1 MSPTTSILTHAWIW
15 NAIDA
20 LARHKELSPSG
31 LARLAG
37 LDPTAFNP
45 SKRFTPEGR
54 PRWPSTES
62 ISKILVATSFTLDE
76 FTALAAETER
86 ARQAPVPANVP
97 LIGQITNATVGSWH
111 PYGGSSDQ
119 ELDAHAKLVVG
130 GGGPF
135 AVEVADTSLEPVYRC
150 GLTLVAASNAV
161 ANAGDRILIKPQG
174 ALAVPRLLV
183 GKTTRRVEL
192 VSIRGD
198 GDTVEMDRSHVDWIA
213 RIIWA
218 SGG

>member
-1 MSPTTSILTHAWIW
+1 MSPTPSILTHDWIW

-20 LARHKELSPSG
+20 LARHKELSSSG

-62 ISKILVATSFTLDE
+62 ISKILAATGFTLDE
-76 FTALAAETER
+76 FTALAAEAER
-86 ARQAPVPANVP
+86 SRQAPIPANVP
-97 LIGQITNATVGSWH
+97 LIGQITNATVSGWH
-111 PYGGSSDQ
+111 TFGAAISEG
-119 ELDAHAKLVVG
+119 LDANAKLVVG

-135 AVEVADTSLEPVYRC
+135 AVEVADASLEPVYRC
-150 GLTLVAASNAV
+150 GLTLVASSNEIS
-161 ANAGDRILIKPQG
+161 NAGDRVLIKPQG

-192 VSIRGD
+192 VSISGD
-198 GDTVEMDRSHVDWIA
+198 GDPIGLDRVRVDWIA
-213 RIIWA
+213 RIIW
-218 SGG
+218 SSR

>member
-1 MSPTTSILTHAWIW
+1 MSASSSVLTHQWIW

-62 ISKILVATSFTLDE
+62 ISKILAATGFTLDE

-86 ARQAPVPANVP
+86 ARQTPAPANVP
-97 LIGQITNATVGSWH
+97 LIGQITDATVGGWYPH
-111 PYGGSSDQ
+111 GQ
-119 ELDAHAKLVVG
+119 ELDDGLDAHARMVVG

-135 AVEVADTSLEPVYRC
+135 AVEVADASLEPVYRC
-150 GLTLVAASNAV
+150 GLTLVASSNAV
-161 ANAGDRILIKPQG
+161 ASPGDRILIKPQG
-174 ALAVPRLLV
+174 SLAVPRLLI
-183 GKTTRRVEL
+183 GKTTRRLEIGSL
-192 VSIRGD
+192 RGD
-198 GDTVEMDRSHVDWIA
+198 GESIGLDRSRVDWIA
-213 RIIWA
+213 RIIWV
-218 SGG
+218 SR

>member
-1 MSPTTSILTHAWIW
+1 MSPTQSILTHAWIW

-20 LARHKELSPSG
+20 LARHKDLSPSG

-45 SKRFTPEGR
+45 SKRFTAEGR

-62 ISKILVATSFTLDE
+62 ISKILAATGFTLDE
-76 FTALAAETER
+76 FTALAAEAER

-97 LIGQITNATVGSWH
+97 LMGQITNATVGGWH
-111 PYGGSSDQ
+111 SYGGSPDAGF
-119 ELDAHAKLVVG
+119 DAHAKLVVG

-150 GLTLVAASNAV
+150 GLTLVAASNAI

-183 GKTTRRVEL
+183 SKTTRRVEL
-192 VSIRGD
+192 ISIRGD
-198 GDTVEMDRSHVDWIA
+198 GDAVELDRSHVDWIA
-213 RIIWA
+213 RIIWV
-218 SGG
+218 SR

>member
-1 MSPTTSILTHAWIW
+1 MSPTPSVLTHEWIW

-20 LARHKELSPSG
+20 LARHRELSTSA

-62 ISKILVATSFTLDE
+62 ISKILTATGFTLDE
-76 FTALAAETER
+76 FTALAAEAER
-86 ARQAPVPANVP
+86 SRQPPIPANVP
-97 LIGQITNATVGSWH
+97 LIGQIINETVGGWH
-111 PYGGSSDQ
+111 TFGPSISEG
-119 ELDAHAKLVVG
+119 LDAHAKLVVG

-135 AVEVADTSLEPVYRC
+135 AVEVADTSLEPVFRC
-150 GLTLVAASNAV
+150 GLTLVASSNAV
-161 ANAGDRILIKPQG
+161 STPGDRVLIKAQG
-174 ALAVPRLLV
+174 DLAVPRLLV
-183 GKTTRRVEL
+183 GKTTRRLEI
-192 VSIRGD
+192 VSLRGNSEPV
-198 GDTVEMDRSHVDWIA
+198 GLDRGRVDWIA
-213 RIIWA
+213 RIIWS

>member
-1 MSPTTSILTHAWIW
+1 MSLTSSILTHEWIW

-62 ISKILVATSFTLDE
+62 ISKILAATGFTLDE

-86 ARQAPVPANVP
+86 ARQTPGPANVP
-97 LIGQITNATVGSWH
+97 LIGQITDETVGGWY
-111 PYGGSSDQ
+111 PYGQSLDDG
-119 ELDAHAKLVVG
+119 LDAHARMVVG

-135 AVEVADTSLEPVYRC
+135 AVEVADTSLEPIYRS
-150 GLTLVAASNAV
+150 GLTLVASSNAV
-161 ANAGDRILIKPQG
+161 ASPGDRILIKPQG

-183 GKTTRRVEL
+183 GKTTRRIEI
-192 VSIRGD
+192 VSLRGD
-198 GDTVEMDRSHVDWIA
+198 GEAVGLDRSRIDWIA

-218 SGG
+218 SG

>member
-1 MSPTTSILTHAWIW
+1 MSPTATILTHAWIW

-62 ISKILVATSFTLDE
+62 ISKILAATGFTLDE

-86 ARQAPVPANVP
+86 ARQAPMPANVP
-97 LIGQITNATVGSWH
+97 LIGQITNATVGGWH
-111 PYGGSSDQ
+111 SFGASQ
-119 ELDAHAKLVVG
+119 KLVVG

-135 AVEVADTSLEPVYRC
+135 AVEVADASLEPVYRC

-198 GDTVEMDRSHVDWIA
+198 GDTVELDRSHVDWIA
-213 RIIWA
+213 RIIWS

>member
-1 MSPTTSILTHAWIW
+1 MSPTPSVLTHEWIW

-20 LARHKELSPSG
+20 LARHKELSSSA

-62 ISKILVATSFTLDE
+62 ISKILSATNFTLDE
-76 FTALAAETER
+76 FTALAAEAER
-86 ARQAPVPANVP
+86 SRQPIPANVP
-97 LIGQITNATVGSWH
+97 LIGQIVNETVGGWH
-111 PYGGSSDQ
+111 TFGAAIKDG
-119 ELDAHAKLVVG
+119 LDANAKLIVG

-135 AVEVADTSLEPVYRC
+135 AVEVADTSLEPVFRC
-150 GLTLVAASNAV
+150 GLTLVASSNAV
-161 ANAGDRILIKPQG
+161 STPGDRVLIKPQG
-174 ALAVPRLLV
+174 DLAVPRLLV
-183 GKTTRRVEL
+183 GKTSRRLEI
-192 VSIRGD
+192 VSLRGD
-198 GDTVEMDRSHVDWIA
+198 GEPIGIDRGRIDWIA
-213 RIIWA
+213 RIIWS

>member
-1 MSPTTSILTHAWIW
+1 MSPTPSVLTHEWIW

-20 LARHKELSPSG
+20 LARHRELSPSA
-31 LARLAG
+31 LARTAG

-62 ISKILVATSFTLDE
+62 ISKILAATGLSLDE
-76 FTALAAETER
+76 FTALAAEAER
-86 ARQAPVPANVP
+86 SRQPPMPANVP
-97 LIGQITNATVGSWH
+97 LIGQITNETVGGWH
-111 PYGGSSDQ
+111 TFGASISEG
-119 ELDAHAKLVVG
+119 LDANAKLVVG

-150 GLTLVAASNAV
+150 GLTLVASSNAV
-161 ANAGDRILIKPQG
+161 STPGDRVLIKAQG

-183 GKTTRRVEL
+183 GKTTRRLEV
-192 VSIRGD
+192 VSLRGI
-198 GDTVEMDRSHVDWIA
+198 GESIGLDRGRVDWIA
-213 RIIWA
+213 RIIWS
-218 SGG
+218 SG

>member
-1 MSPTTSILTHAWIW
+1 MSPTATILTHAWIW

-62 ISKILVATSFTLDE
+62 ISKILAATGFTLDE

-86 ARQAPVPANVP
+86 ARQAPMPANVP
-97 LIGQITNATVGSWH
+97 LIGQITNATVGGWH
-111 PYGGSSDQ
+111 SFGASSN
-119 ELDAHAKLVVG
+119 EGLDAHAKLVVG

-135 AVEVADTSLEPVYRC
+135 AVEVADASLEPVYRC

-198 GDTVEMDRSHVDWIA
+198 GDPVELDRSHVDWIA
-213 RIIWA
+213 RIIWS

>member
-1 MSPTTSILTHAWIW
+1 MSPTTSVLTHQWIW

-20 LARHKELSPSG
+20 LARHRDLSSSG

-62 ISKILVATSFTLDE
+62 ISKILAATDFTLDE

-97 LIGQITNATVGSWH
+97 LIGQITNATVGGWH
-111 PYGGSSDQ
+111 PYGTALDEG
-119 ELDAHAKLVVG
+119 LDAHAKLVVG

-135 AVEVADTSLEPVYRC
+135 AVEVADTSLEPVYVR
-150 GLTLVAASNAV
+150 GLTLVASSNAV
-161 ANAGDRILIKPQG
+161 STPGDRVLIKTQG
-174 ALAVPRLLV
+174 ALAVPRMLI
-183 GKTTRRVEL
+183 GKTTRRIEL
-192 VSIRGD
+192 VSIG
-198 GDTVEMDRSHVDWIA
+198 GEGEPVEFERTRVDWIA
-213 RIIWA
+213 RIIW
-218 SGG
+218 SSR

>member
-1 MSPTTSILTHAWIW
+1 MSPSSVLTHEWIW

-37 LDPTAFNP
+37 LDPTTFNP

-62 ISKILVATSFTLDE
+62 ISKILAAAGITLDE
-76 FTALAAETER
+76 FTALAGEAER
-86 ARQAPVPANVP
+86 SRQAPVPSNVP
-97 LIGQITNATVGSWH
+97 LIGQITNATVGGWH
-111 PYGGSSDQ
+111 PYGQAIDEG
-119 ELDAHAKLVVG
+119 LDAHAKLVVG

-135 AVEVADTSLEPVYRC
+135 AVEVADASLEPIYRC
-150 GLTLVAASNAV
+150 GLTLVASSNAV
-161 ANAGDRILIKPQG
+161 AGPGDRVLIKPQG
-174 ALAVPRLLV
+174 ALAVPRVLV
-183 GKTTRRVEL
+183 GKTTRRLEL

-198 GDTVEMDRSHVDWIA
+198 GDPVELDRARVDWIA
-213 RIIWA
+213 RIIW
-218 SGG
+218 SSR

>member
-1 MSPTTSILTHAWIW
+1 MSPTQSILTHAWIW

-31 LARLAG
+31 LARVAG

-62 ISKILVATSFTLDE
+62 ISKILTATGITLDE
-76 FTALAAETER
+76 FTALAAEAER
-86 ARQAPVPANVP
+86 GRQAPMPASVP

-111 PYGGSSDQ
+111 PYGVPPDEGF
-119 ELDAHAKLVVG
+119 DAHAKLVVG

-135 AVEVADTSLEPVYRC
+135 AVEVADRSLEPVYRC
-150 GLTLVAASNAV
+150 GLTLVAASNAI
-161 ANAGDRILIKPQG
+161 ANAGDRIIIKPQG

-192 VSIRGD
+192 VSLGGNGD
-198 GDTVEMDRSHVDWIA
+198 PVELDRSHVDWIA
-213 RIIWA
+213 RIIWS

>member
-1 MSPTTSILTHAWIW
+1 MSPTSSILTHAWIW

-62 ISKILVATSFTLDE
+62 ISKILAATSFTLDE

-86 ARQAPVPANVP
+86 ARQAPMPANVP
-97 LIGQITNATVGSWH
+97 LIGQITNATVGGWH
-111 PYGGSSDQ
+111 SYGAPLAEG
-119 ELDAHAKLVVG
+119 LDAHAKLVVG

-135 AVEVADTSLEPVYRC
+135 AIEVADASLEPVYRC

-161 ANAGDRILIKPQG
+161 ANAGDRVLIKPQG
-174 ALAVPRLLV
+174 GLAVPRLLV

-198 GDTVEMDRSHVDWIA
+198 GEPVELDRSRVDWIA
-213 RIIWA
+213 RIIWS

>member
-1 MSPTTSILTHAWIW
+1 MSPSSVLTHQWIW

-62 ISKILVATSFTLDE
+62 ISKILAATGFTLDQ
-76 FTALAAETER
+76 FTALASETER
-86 ARQAPVPANVP
+86 ARQAPVPSNVP
-97 LIGQITNATVGSWH
+97 LIGQITNATVGGWH
-111 PYGGSSDQ
+111 TYGHAIDEG
-119 ELDAHAKLVVG
+119 LDAHAKLVVG

-135 AVEVADTSLEPVYRC
+135 AVEVADASLEPVYRC
-150 GLTLVAASNAV
+150 GLTLVASSNAV
-161 ANAGDRILIKPQG
+161 AAPGDRVLIKPQG

-183 GKTTRRVEL
+183 GKTTRRLEL
-192 VSIRGD
+192 ISIRGD
-198 GDTVEMDRSHVDWIA
+198 GDPVELDRARVEWIA
-213 RIIWA
+213 RIIW
-218 SGG
+218 SSR

>member
-1 MSPTTSILTHAWIW
+1 MSPTATILTHAWIW

-62 ISKILVATSFTLDE
+62 ISKILAATGFTLDQ

-86 ARQAPVPANVP
+86 ARQTPMPANVP
-97 LIGQITNATVGSWH
+97 LIGQITNATVGGWH
-111 PYGGSSDQ
+111 SFGNAPDEG
-119 ELDAHAKLVVG
+119 LDAHAKLVVV

-135 AVEVADTSLEPVYRC
+135 AVEVADASLEPVYRC
-150 GLTLVAASNAV
+150 GLTLVAASNAI

-198 GDTVEMDRSHVDWIA
+198 GDPVELDRARVDWIA
-213 RIIWA
+213 RIIWS

>member
-1 MSPTTSILTHAWIW
+1 MSPTSSILTHAWIW

-62 ISKILVATSFTLDE
+62 ISKILAATGFTLDE

-86 ARQAPVPANVP
+86 ARQAPMPANVP
-97 LIGQITNATVGSWH
+97 LIGQITNATVGGWNS
-111 PYGGSSDQ
+111 YGTPPAEG
-119 ELDAHAKLVVG
+119 LDAHAKLVVG

-135 AVEVADTSLEPVYRC
+135 AIEVADASLEPVYRC
-150 GLTLVAASNAV
+150 GLTLVAASNAI

-198 GDTVEMDRSHVDWIA
+198 GDPVELDRSRVDWIA
-213 RIIWA
+213 RIIWS